1 MSKGMMILTFLILL
15 AGCSQ
20 PPQESATAPS
30 APAPQNAAVTHW
42 TEKSELFMEYPP
54 LVSGTTGR
62 FAVHLTNLRTFKPV
76 AEGRVT
82 VQLQSDES
90 RVQTFSTEA
99 PSRPGIFGVDVQPEN
114 PGNYLMTVT
123 LTSAGLSDSHELGTV
138 AVYRNQQEVLQQNDQ
153 PTEERISFLKEQQW
167 FMDFGTELAAEREMR
182 ESIRVP
188 AEVRPRSGGEAE
200 VIAPITGRLAGT
212 PTIPA
217 IGSLVSQGQPL
228 ASVIPH
234 TPSPADLPAL
244 EFALAEANTGLE
256 YARRDRERAQRLVAA
271 GAVPSKRLA
280 EAQHVETVAI
290 ARVKAATERLAQYEN
305 TRRSDGALPNDSLFT
320 LRSPISGVIANV
332 NAIPGSNV
340 NQDDRLFRIV
350 ALDRVYVA
358 GYVPEAE
365 VHRLRQ
371 LTGAEIEM
379 TGAERPLSAVRLVSV
394 SGLIDPQTRTA
405 SVLYEV
411 PNDERRLFVGNTVSM
426 RLFLSGRLKAVAV
439 PADAVIDD
447 GGRPVIF
454 VQAEGESFVRKP
466 VKVGVR
472 ESNYVQITD
481 GLRAG
486 ERVVTRGAY
495 LIRLSALSTQI
506 PAHGHVH

>member
-1 MSKGMMILTFLILL
+1 MSKGMMILTSLILL
-15 AGCSQ
+15 SGCSQ
-20 PPQESATAPS
+20 PSQETATAQS
-30 APAPQNAAVTHW
+30 APAPHNAAVTHW
-42 TEKSELFMEYPP
+42 TDKSELFMEYPP
-54 LVSGTTGR
+54 LVSGTPGR
-62 FAVHLTNLRTFKPV
+62 WAVHLTDLRTFQPV

-82 VQLQSDES
+82 VQLKSDES

-114 PGNYLMTVT
+114 PGNYGMTVT
-123 LTSAGLSDSHELGTV
+123 LTSSGLIDSYELGTV
-138 AVYRNQQEVLQQNDQ
+138 AVYRNQHEVPLQNNP
-153 PTEERISFLKEQQW
+153 PTERIAFLKEQQW
-167 FMDFGTELAAEREMR
+167 SMDFGTELAAEREMR

-188 AEVRPRSGGEAE
+188 AEVHPRSGGEAE

-217 IGSLVSQGQPL
+217 IGSVVSQGQPL

-256 YARRDRERAQRLVAA
+256 RARRDRERAQRLVAA

-280 EAQHVETVAI
+280 EAQDEETVAI
-290 ARVKAATERLAQYEN
+290 ARGKAAKERLAQHEH
-305 TRRSDGALPNDSLFT
+305 TRRSDGALPNDALFT
-320 LRSPISGVIANV
+320 LRSPISGVIATV
-332 NAIPGSNV
+332 NATPGSNV
-340 NQDDRLFRIV
+340 NQDDKLFRIV
-350 ALDRVYVA
+350 AVDRVYVA

-365 VHRLRQ
+365 VYRLRQ
-371 LTGAEIEM
+371 LTGAAIEM
-379 TGAERPLSAVRLVSV
+379 TGANRPLSAVRLVSV

-405 SVLYEV
+405 SVIYEV
-411 PNDERRLFVGNTVSM
+411 PNKERRLFVGNTVSM
-426 RLFLSGRLKAVAV
+426 RLFLSGRLKTVAL

-454 VQAEGESFVRKP
+454 VQVAGESFVRKP